1 VRRALGN
8 VRAALGQVF
17 VHPAY
22 LLLAGAL
29 AAIAF
34 LLAVWFPNLGL
45 IAEVFA
51 SADAPL
57 AAGFGFALSL
67 LGGIVTN
74 FSALAAAYTVAIAV
88 LFGVTAAMTAYLL
101 RQKRLAAAG
110 RNIALGTGAVA
121 SGVLG
126 VGCAACGSLVLGA
139 VFPSFAAAG
148 ALAVLPLQGEE
159 FGILS
164 VMLLFVSLL
173 LVSRSIAGSVACPVA
188 PATRTRD

>member
-1 VRRALGN
+1 VRRALGD
-8 VRAALGQVF
+8 VRTALGQVF

-22 LLLAGAL
+22 LLFACAL
-29 AAIAF
+29 AAAAF

-45 IAEVFA
+45 ISEIFWG
-51 SADAPL
+51 SSAPL
-57 AAGFGFALSL
+57 AAKLGIVLSL

-74 FSALAAAYTVAIAV
+74 FSLLAAAYTVVIAI
-88 LFGVTAAMTAYLL
+88 LFGVITPMIAYLL
-101 RQKRLAAAG
+101 WQRRIAAAG
-110 RNIALGTGAVA
+110 QNIALGTGAVA

-148 ALAVLPLQGEE
+148 ALAALPLQGEE

-164 VMLLFVSLL
+164 VVLLFVSLL
-173 LVSRSIAGSVACPVA
+173 FVSRNIAGSVACPVA